1 MTQLR
6 RLGRILAGILLELAD
21 ESAYRRHLLAEGR
34 AASPEEWRRF
44 LDHRLR
50 AKFTRPKCC

>member
-6 RLGRILAGILLELAD
+6 RLGRILAGILLELSD
-21 ESAYRRHLLAEGR
+21 ESPYRRHLRAECR
-34 AASPEEWRRF
+34 SASPEEWRRF
-44 LDHRLR
+44 IDHRLR